1 MSSRAMRRSLRSR
14 CSTQRSLR
22 PRIDHLE
29 SRSLLST
36 TPLALVAHP
45 TFEIGSLAGGSE
57 PPSGAYTPAQI
68 QLAYGF
74 NNITFGGVAGNGSGE
89 TIAIVDANDDPNIQ
103 SDLNTFDSEFGLPAT
118 TVTRVNETGETSY
131 PASDPTGGW
140 ELEESLDVEWAHA
153 MAPGASIMLV
163 ETSSDSNSDLLAGVQ
178 YAAAHANVVSMSWGG
193 SEFADETAYDTQYFD
208 QAGVTF
214 VASSGDDGAPAEW
227 PAVSPNVLSVG
238 GTALTLGPGNVWSS
252 EVGWSGSG
260 GGPSAYE
267 LQPSYQKGVVTQTSS
282 ARATPDVA
290 YDASPSTGF
299 AVYDSVRYDHTSG
312 WLLVGGTS
320 AGAPQWSALLAI
332 ADQGRSQSGQPA
344 LDSSNPQ
351 EVMNILYENPADFH
365 DITSGT
371 STGTPNYSA
380 GPGYDYVT
388 GLGSPIANLIVGS
401 LDGPSTASHDK
412 LVLAAPTAEMAGT
425 SFSLTVTAQTSSGVT
440 DTGYTG
446 TVQFTSS
453 DVQAGLPANFTF
465 TAADAGTSTFTV
477 TLETA
482 GSQSITATDTTAS
495 AITDTLSGISVSPAP
510 ASQFVLSG
518 LPSTTTAGVAQTVTV
533 TVEDPY
539 GNVATGY
546 GGTVQFTSSDP
557 QASLPANFI
566 FTAADQG
573 VDVFTLAFE
582 TAGTQ
587 SVTVTDTA
595 SGITAAQ
602 SGITV
607 QAAAAKSFTV
617 TGFPVVDTAG
627 APITVTVTAYDAYGN
642 VATGYT
648 GTVSLSSSD
657 PLAILVPSIYTFVA
671 ADAGEHNFSITL
683 ETAGTQTITATGA
696 VTASLTATESSI
708 TVKPAAAS
716 ILEVTGFPT
725 SDTAGTAGN
734 VVVTAYD
741 PYGNVATG
749 YTGTVSLS
757 SSDPRAVLPSSFTFP
772 GTTGTYIFAVTL
784 ETAGAQSITA
794 TDTATSSIT
803 GTETGIMV
811 QAAAAS
817 ILEVTGFPTSDTAGA
832 AGNVVVTAYDPYGNV
847 ATGYT
852 GTVSLTSSDPLAV
865 LPSSFTFP
873 GTTGTHTFAVTLETV
888 GAQSITTTDTAT
900 SSITG
905 TESGITVSTTPQ
917 VTWRSPTPIVYGTL
931 LGTAQLDAS
940 ANVPG
945 TFTYTPAAGNLLDA
959 GSGQTL
965 SVTFTPQDATDYTT
979 AAATTTIT
987 VTKATPILKVADAG
1001 GRFDGS
1007 PFPASA
1013 TIAGVIA
1020 GVDSTPASSLDN
1032 ITPTLTYYDGSG
1044 IAGTSLGPTP
1054 PSAPGTYTVVAAFPG
1069 NVNYSAVLST
1079 PLSFTIGQGAA
1090 TLALASSGGS
1100 AVYGQ
1105 PVSLMAT
1112 VGADAGTPSGTVTF
1126 SDGATW
1132 LATVPLDGS
1141 GAATFTTSALSLGSH
1156 SITAT
1161 YSGDADFLGVQ
1172 SAPYSETVAQT
1183 GTEVVV
1189 VENSVFKKKK
1199 LMSVR
1204 LTSEIKPLAPGGGVP
1219 TGEVTFELVTTSKKK
1234 VKVTTLGTA
1243 AVSGGEATLTL
1254 KANKVPQKGITIV
1267 YSGDANDKASTVTT
1281 PKLT

>member
-14 CSTQRSLR
+14 SSTQRSLR

-36 TPLALVAHP
+36 TPLMLVAHP

-74 NNITFGGVAGNGSGE
+74 NNITFGGVAGDGSGE
-89 TIAIVDANDDPNIQ
+89 TIAIVDAYDDPNIQ

-118 TVTRVNETGETSY
+118 TVTRVNETGGTSY
-131 PASDPTGGW
+131 PASDSTGGW

-163 ETSSDSNSDLLAGVQ
+163 EASSDSNSDLLAGVQ

-193 SEFADETAYDTQYFD
+193 SEFAGETAYDTQYFD

-227 PAVSPNVLSVG
+227 PSVSPNVLSVG

-267 LQPSYQKGVVTQTSS
+267 SQPSYQNGVVTQTSS

-290 YDASPSTGF
+290 YDADTATGF
-299 AVYDSVRYDHTSG
+299 AVYDSVPYEGRSG
-312 WLLVGGTS
+312 WSEFGGTS

-332 ADQGRSQSGQPA
+332 ADQGRDQSGQPA
-344 LDSSNPQ
+344 LNSTSPQ
-351 EVMNILYENPADFH
+351 QVMSILYANPADFH
-365 DITSGT
+365 DITSGR
-371 STGTPNYSA
+371 STGRPHYSA

-401 LDGPSTASHDK
+401 LDGTSTASYDK
-412 LVLAAPTAEMAGT
+412 LVLAAPTAETAGT
-425 SFSLTVTAQTSSGVT
+425 SFSLAVTAQNSTGVT

-465 TAADAGTSTFTV
+465 TAGDAGTYTFTV
-477 TLETA
+477 TLKTA

-495 AITDTLSGISVSPAP
+495 AITGTLSGISVSPAP

-533 TVEDPY
+533 TAEDPY
-539 GNVATGY
+539 GNMATGY

-725 SDTAGTAGN
+725 SDTAG
-734 VVVTAYD
+734 
-741 PYGNVATG
+741 
-749 YTGTVSLS
+749 
-757 SSDPRAVLPSSFTFP
+757 
-772 GTTGTYIFAVTL
+772 
-784 ETAGAQSITA
+784 
-794 TDTATSSIT
+794 
-803 GTETGIMV
+803 
-811 QAAAAS
+811 
-817 ILEVTGFPTSDTAGA
+817 A
-832 AGNVVVTAYDPYGNV
+832 AGNVVVTAYDAYGNV

-873 GTTGTHTFAVTLETV
+873 GTTGTHTFAVMLETV
-888 GAQSITTTDTAT
+888 GAQSITATDTAT

-931 LGTAQLDAS
+931 LGTAQLDAL

-987 VTKATPILKVADAG
+987 VAKATPILKVADAG

-1105 PVSLMAT
+1105 PVSLMAM

-1141 GAATFTTSALSLGSH
+1141 GTATFTTSALSLGSH

-1189 VENSVFKKKK
+1189 VENLVFKKKK

-1204 LTSEIKPLAPGGGVP
+1204 LTAEIKPLAPGGGVP
-1219 TGEVTFELVTTSKKK
+1219 TGEVTFELVTTTKKK

-1254 KANKVPQKGITIV
+1254 KANKVPQQGITIV
-1267 YSGDANDKASTVTT
+1267 YSGDANDKAGTVTT
-1281 PKLT
+1281 SRLT